1 MSLKERVYSVLIVSS
16 AGAFNTAVTP
26 LLSKATHDPV
36 DFVSSVSAAKR
47 AVSQRSYDF
56 VIINAPLQDEY
67 GTRFAVDISQS
78 ESIVLLL
85 VKSEIHAEIYEKVV
99 EHGIFTLPKPTS
111 KPVLV
116 QALDWMASARE
127 HSRRFE
133 KKTLTIEEKM
143 KEIRLINRAKCLL
156 ISELNMSEAQA
167 HRHIEKQA
175 MDRCVSRRKIAEE
188 IIENTEKGAS
198 MQPAE

>member
-16 AGAFNTAVTP
+16 AGAFNTAVAP
-26 LLSKATHDPV
+26 LLSTASPEPV
-36 DFVSSVSAAKR
+36 HFVSSVSAAKR

-67 GTRFAVDISQS
+67 GTRFAVDVSQS